1 MTSYVDLQIATP
13 RLLLRPLAA
22 PDAPVLFRIFSDPRV
37 MRYWSTPPW
46 TSPAQA
52 EALIERALRELAAG
66 EHIRLGVV
74 RTADQRL
81 LGTCSLFN
89 FAPQS
94 RRAEVGYGLAP
105 EAWGQGYTQ
114 EAVGAL
120 LHYGFATLDLHRV
133 EADIDPRNEA
143 SARSLGRLGFV
154 KEGHLRERWIVDG
167 EVSDSALYG
176 LLRSDWEAR
185 SRSGGNGA

>member
-1 MTSYVDLQIATP
+1 MTMPSYADLQIDTP

-22 PDAPVLFRIFSDPRV
+22 PDAPMLFRIFSDVRV
-37 MRYWSTPPW
+37 MRYWSGPPW
-46 TSPAQA
+46 TSPAEAQ
-52 EALIERALRELAAG
+52 ALIERDRREMAAG
-66 EHIRLGVV
+66 EHIRLAIV
-74 RTADQRL
+74 RKADQRL

-94 RRAEVGYGLAP
+94 RRAEVGYGLAT

-120 LHYGFATLDLHRV
+120 LRHAFDTLGLNRV

-143 SARSLGRLGFV
+143 SALSLERLGFV

-176 LLRSDWEAR
+176 LLRRDWA
-185 SRSGGNGA
+185 SSP